1 MNLALNI
8 ITRVGAGLVM
18 IYLVWAVIKLLKQK

>member
-1 MNLALNI
+1 MNLAINI
-8 ITRVGAGLVM
+8 ITRVGAALVM